1 MSSENTQYKPN
12 ICFSC
17 QDKDRERAELV
28 EIEKKRFDFI
38 RGQVSGIEHCESV
51 SEQIGWMTA
60 EIQGVRAERDALK
73 AENERLKRDSNKFT
87 LYFKDKSITL
97 MTGMGAGCVWLELED
112 GEGGDFEMAQL
123 YEIIRGFYD
132 ERF

>member
-17 QDKDRERAELV
+17 QDKDRERAELQAELKNTQDTFDKWRHIFMQEEPAV
-28 EIEKKRFDFI
+28 KVYATIE
-38 RGQVSGIEHCESV
+38 
-51 SEQIGWMTA
+51 
-60 EIQGVRAERDALK
+60 AERCALK